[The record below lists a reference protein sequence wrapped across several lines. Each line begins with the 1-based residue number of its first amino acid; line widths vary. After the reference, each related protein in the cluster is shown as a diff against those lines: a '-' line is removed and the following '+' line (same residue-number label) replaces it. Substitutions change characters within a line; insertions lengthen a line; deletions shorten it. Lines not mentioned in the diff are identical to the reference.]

1 MISTRFSN
9 DEDLESNKNYFF
21 DLSHL
26 NSFDNMAG
34 RYSNSKNT
42 AFSSPY
48 TDAEDRKSSCSVPI
62 SPIHPNHQHQQHY
75 DRRES
80 AEIAQMEFEF
90 QFKTLEMLALIKGT
104 TPKEAYLAERL
115 EEIRSQNSRSCDV
128 DDNDDVE
135 SVDHDHSTIRPHSS
149 YEEDNEYLIGDSFVD
164 DEQFEKNIQPEA
176 SYDSDEEEDIF
187 GMEL

>member
-1 MISTRFSN
+1 MMISTRFSI

-26 NSFDNMAG
+26 NSFDMAG
-34 RYSNSKNT
+34 RNSK
-42 AFSSPY
+42 SSPY
-48 TDAEDRKSSCSVPI
+48 TDAEDRKSSSSVPI
-62 SPIHPNHQHQQHY
+62 SPIHPQYY

-115 EEIRSQNSRSCDV
+115 EEIRSQHSRSVDV
-128 DDNDDVE
+128 DDVE
-135 SVDHDHSTIRPHSS
+135 SVEDDEVIRPRS

-164 DEQFEKNIQPEA
+164 DEQFEKNIQPDA
-176 SYDSDEEEDIF
+176 CYDSDAEEDIF